1 MKKVFHEALSSSFD
15 ETQLRTA
22 FVSPGTQLCLKA
34 LQDRKLVLLCV
45 FDQAGPHGAAVPPV
59 AREFKADA
67 RFGAAAKA
75 EVVLVNASDD
85 GEAGFLKEL
94 QVDAGAPK
102 PFTVLLA
109 PPGTMVG
116 QFDGRASKDQMVA
129 KLTAAR
135 ANPCADGACGPGGCG
150 PRK

>member
-45 FDQAGPHGAAVPPV
+45 FDQAGPQGAAVPPG

-67 RFGAAAKA
+67 RFNAAA

-94 QVDAGAPK
+94 QVDARAPK

-109 PPGTMVG
+109 PPGTVVG
-116 QFDGRASKDQMVA
+116 QFDGRASKDQMIA
-129 KLTAAR
+129 KLTAAQ